1 LAVLKISAPGVET
14 VEVPLV
20 AGSSVE
26 KLGFFGRLFAAVKHL
41 VQEQIF

>member
-1 LAVLKISAPGVET
+1 MLKISAPGAAT

-20 AGSSVE
+20 AGHSVE
-26 KLGFFGRLFAAVKHL
+26 KLGFLGRLFAALKHL